1 MSVDASEMDKLA
13 HDMGLIPG
21 KLVKKIKPIMGRTGL
36 QVKNQMRKD
45 ARGSRHFKQLAPT
58 INYDVRE
65 FGFDGDGVIQVEIG
79 PDTSH
84 NSASLAGIAYFGTS
98 RPGGGTVR
106 DPAVVMRL
114 EEPKFLGYLEMAA
127 EGLL

>member
-21 KLVKKIKPIMGRTGL
+21 KLVKKIKPIMSKTGL

-45 ARGSRHFKQLAPT
+45 ARGSRHFKQIAPT
-58 INYDVRE
+58 IGYDVKE

-79 PDTSH
+79 PSTGG
-84 NSASLAGIAYFGTS
+84 AGSLAGIAYFGTS

-114 EEPKFLGYLEMAA
+114 EEPKFLGFLEMAA